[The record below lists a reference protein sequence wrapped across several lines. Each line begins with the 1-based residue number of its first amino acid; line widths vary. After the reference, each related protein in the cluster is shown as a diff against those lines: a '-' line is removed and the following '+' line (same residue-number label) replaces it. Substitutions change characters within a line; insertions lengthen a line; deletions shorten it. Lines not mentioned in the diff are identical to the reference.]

1 MTCARLLCVEG
12 RVPQEADSVTEI
24 SMLGALKIN
33 SCGRVKGPE
42 LGCETVQQRSQPIQG
57 NSGAGRAL
65 RSDSHLEQRS
75 QACIILG

>member
-42 LGCETVQQRSQPIQG
+42 LGCETVTAKVSAH
-57 NSGAGRAL
+57 SGQLWSWEGT
-65 RSDSHLEQRS
+65 EE
-75 QACIILG
+75 